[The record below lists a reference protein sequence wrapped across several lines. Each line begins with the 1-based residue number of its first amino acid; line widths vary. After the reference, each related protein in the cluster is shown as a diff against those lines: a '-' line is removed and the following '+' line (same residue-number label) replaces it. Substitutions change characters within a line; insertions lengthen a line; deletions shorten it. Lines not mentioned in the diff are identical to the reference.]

1 MDGTI
6 LGQGSFTQPATA
18 VAQTIMIPSG
28 VDFLEITNY
37 TQSAAGAAANG
48 FKFYWQRGFPNGT
61 GTMLVNTA
69 GVVTAALTAN
79 NAFTLYDPSVQGV
92 GALNNGSTGVTGFTA
107 ANPAVVTVGATA
119 GMSAG
124 NVVIF
129 NSLNNQPQYAGIAF
143 SVGYGTLTGT
153 TFSVDYLNATGST
166 ASTSGNFRVIPF
178 QPLFYPRRR
187 TITNITAA
195 ASAVITLSV
204 DHMFTVGQEVR
215 LNFAGGTAVWG
226 SYGVLDG
233 QAAIITAVDTGT
245 GVGHNTITVNVNT
258 TGFGTFAFPTALAV
272 PFTPA
277 QVVPFGED
285 TATALS
291 QVPPLSSLEDATV
304 NTGFLGM
311 TLSAGA
317 LLPAGVAADVVYWVA
332 GKSTYGGS

>member
-6 LGQGSFTQPATA
+6 LGQGTFTQPATA
-18 VAQTIMIPSG
+18 ANQTIMIPSG

-37 TQSAAGAAANG
+37 TQSATGAAGNG

-61 GTMLVNTA
+61 GQMLVNTA
-69 GVVTAALTAN
+69 GVVSAAITAN
-79 NAFTLYDPSVQGV
+79 NAFTLYDPSVQTV
-92 GALNNGSTGVTGFTA
+92 GALNNGGAAITGFTA
-107 ANPAVVTVGATA
+107 ANPGVVTSVGSNVPS
-119 GMSAG
+119 GS
-124 NVVIF
+124 VVIF
-129 NSLNNQPQYAGIAF
+129 SSLNNQPQYNGIAF
-143 SVGYGTLTGT
+143 SVGYGTHTAN
-153 TFSVDYLNATGST
+153 TFSVDYLNSTGTTPST
-166 ASTSGNFRVIPF
+166 AGNFRIIPF

-187 TITNITAA
+187 TILNVTAA

-226 SYGVLDG
+226 NYGVLDG
-233 QAAIITAVDTGT
+233 LAAIITAVDTAT
-245 GVGHNTITVNVNT
+245 GNGHNTITVNVNT
-258 TGFGTFAFPTALAV
+258 TGFGTFAFPAATAV

-285 TATALS
+285 TATALA
-291 QVPPLSSLEDATV
+291 QTPPLSGLEDATV

-311 TLSAGA
+311 TLSTGA